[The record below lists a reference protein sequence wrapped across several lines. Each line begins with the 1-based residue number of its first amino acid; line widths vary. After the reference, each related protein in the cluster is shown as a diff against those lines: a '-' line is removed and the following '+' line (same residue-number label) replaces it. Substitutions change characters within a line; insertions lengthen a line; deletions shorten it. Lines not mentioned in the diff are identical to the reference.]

1 MSEQLEDVQEKRPW
15 LAALLAV
22 IVPGLG
28 HIYIRMWLR
37 AALWFALYFVTIEFM
52 VPSEALPDSAS
63 FSAFADAGA
72 AVPPAV
78 ALLVLMVSITNII
91 DAYLLTK
98 QQNNVIR
105 RHSGDAPASCPH
117 CGKDL
122 DEDLEFCH
130 WCTTPLD
137 AGQEA
142 ETDDR

>member
-1 MSEQLEDVQEKRPW
+1 VSEQLEDVREKRPW

-28 HIYIRMWLR
+28 HIYIKMWLR
-37 AALWFALYFVTIEFM
+37 AALWFALYFFTIEFLM
-52 VPSEALPDSAS
+52 PSEALPDTLSV
-63 FSAFADAGA
+63 SAFADAGA
-72 AVPPAV
+72 AVPTTV
-78 ALLVLMVSITNII
+78 ALLVLMVSVTNII

-105 RHSGDAPASCPH
+105 RHGGEAPASCPH

-122 DEDLEFCH
+122 DDDLEFCH
-130 WCTTPLD
+130 WCTTPLETEQ
-137 AGQEA
+137 AA

>member
-1 MSEQLEDVQEKRPW
+1 MSEQLEEVQQKRPW

-52 VPSEALPDSAS
+52 VPDDALPGTISV
-63 FSAFADAGA
+63 SAFADAGA
-72 AVPPAV
+72 AIPPTV
-78 ALLVLMVSITNII
+78 ALLVLMVSVTNII

-98 QQNNVIR
+98 QQNRVVR
-105 RHSGDAPASCPH
+105 RHSGEAPASCPH

-130 WCTTPLD
+130 WCTTPLKTGE
-137 AGQEA
+137 AA
-142 ETDDR
+142 ETADQ